1 LNLSIVC
8 KWGVGFQTGL
18 LIPFRCDGILR
29 KKATMKKNYYL
40 VLGVASKA
48 GAKDIEAAFRRRAR
62 ELHPDTAGLQSGPFL
77 EVQEAYSVLA
87 DPERRRHYDRV
98 IHPPPAAQRRPRPK
112 AEPLRPSKAA
122 GSFREVS
129 IGESFASY
137 RPSFDELFDRWWGN
151 FQSVGRPKA
160 ETIESLTVEVVIQ
173 PEEARWGGRVRAEG
187 GGRLGRINAGAA
199 RAMARW
205 PRSIRWKWNT
215 RPGFG
220 MAPRRGF
227 PWLATALRTFSSRC
241 CFASAAA
248 GEKSAC
254 SRNRRLPAQ
263 VLAARGAAW

>member
-1 LNLSIVC
+1 MSAIVY

-173 PEEARWGGRVRAEG
+173 PEEARWGGRVRVNIPAQATCPAC
-187 GGRLGRINAGAA
+187 GGRGAVGPYQCWRCQGHGTLATEHPVEVEYPPGIRDGSAA
-199 RAMARW
+199 RISLARYG
-205 PRSIRWKWNT
+205 IENFFLT
-215 RPGFG
+215 
-220 MAPRRGF
+220 
-227 PWLATALRTFSSRC
+227 
-241 CFASAAA
+241 
-248 GEKSAC
+248 
-254 SRNRRLPAQ
+254 
-263 VLAARGAAW
+263 VLFRVSGGW